1 MTRDRWISRKA
12 LKRFFVITTIIYAA
26 LWLPWLIISIIT
38 HDSIRYSVD
47 SIPQS
52 EVGVVFGGLYYE
64 NQQLTETNQERLL
77 AAKLLLEEKKID
89 KIVLSNTEKAA
100 LAMKGFL
107 VNLGVPESELLVDT
121 NAVVTLDTCR
131 ALSEYRVSSD
141 VIFISHSYHIPRL
154 IYQCEKEGVEGI
166 GLAPDKL
173 QLIQRSDISLPIK
186 MQVRFLRY
194 QREAFFTFLSIL
206 GIYKGSG

>member
-1 MTRDRWISRKA
+1 MTRDQWISRKA
-12 LKRFFVITTIIYAA
+12 LKRFFVIIAIVYAA

-38 HDSIRYSVD
+38 RDSVRYSVD
-47 SIPQS
+47 STPQS

-64 NQQLTETNQERLL
+64 NQELTETNQERLL

-100 LAMKGFL
+100 LAMKSFL
-107 VNLGVPESELLVDT
+107 VNMGVSESEIILDT
-121 NAVVTLDTCR
+121 NAAVTLDTCR
-131 ALSEYRVSSD
+131 ALSEYRISND

-166 GLAPDKL
+166 GFAPDKL
-173 QLIQRSDISLPIK
+173 QLIQRSDISLLAK
-186 MQVRFLRY
+186 LQVRFLRY
-194 QREAFFTFLSIL
+194 QREALLTFVSVL
-206 GIYKGSG
+206 GLY